1 MIKMAKNTHESI
13 VAYRKLAI
21 NVLNFFFSSY
31 STVYVLHLGEA
42 KQMDEDF
49 NI

>member
-21 NVLNFFFSSY
+21 NVLIFFSHP
-31 STVYVLHLGEA
+31 TVYVLHLGEA